1 MPIDLQLYDIKNL
14 KNKVY
19 YQGNNVKIYNFERKD
34 HELIQ
39 RKEMIKLCKALQSD
53 LKELYEDG
61 LISISI
67 KYPNRWYS
75 SDVSKLNQSIN
86 FFTMNDYDEFDE
98 DPEEYEQFRIHFL
111 PIKAKSEGGNDE
123 HNDCL
128 INCIKKI
135 VQTFKN
141 DINAEELK
149 QILGL
154 DRDAK
159 IPIAKLS
166 EVEKYINDKTQM
178 LYAINVSGDAEYI
191 STIQT
196 NKKINLLLSNEHYSM
211 DISKFSKQI
220 RKTRNER
227 PIVMTEFLGDEVN
240 AYDGEHCFVMSKE
253 DYKEYNSHNKD
264 KLMVEKNFSVKTKN
278 MCIEDAYETY
288 IEMADDLK
296 DKSNGVFNM
305 YKCGSIK
312 HLALNYFYEK
322 NKSIQPEPIQN
333 NEAEWIEK
341 ASFSAITYWIK
352 YAGTVYSYDVNSHY
366 PNVMTKNFHYFPI
379 KEGEFTSISEISKK
393 VQYGI
398 YRCIISKLDNKPYKF
413 FKFNDKNYYT
423 HTSIEDARKYGL
435 QVELI
440 IDDQPNFLY
449 YSQDKL
455 MNGSFLFKHYVDE
468 IYKLKIAKAKGAKDL
483 LNILWGA
490 LCQTNY
496 KRYVASSTDEVH
508 IDDAQIKS
516 ISSDDKIRIK
526 TVSYKYGYY
535 ETNWARI
542 KPFVLSYGRTN
553 MFNRFQKYEDWV
565 VRIHTDGFYLT
576 SEPDDIEIKDGLG
589 YLKNEG
595 EKHIN
600 LTGINK
606 LK

>member
-341 ASFSAITYWIK
+341 ASFSAIAYWIK

-496 KRYVASSTDEVH
+496 KRYVVSSTDEVH